1 MVTLRIIAIVA
12 LFVWMFIDSVM
23 VFRRKTGK
31 AENRDHYSLFVVAL
45 GNVAGWV
52 GSIWL
57 AFTPYGALHPALP
70 FQIAGFAL
78 MAIGIAVRFTAI
90 AQLGRFHTPNVAVL
104 ADHAVFDRGLYRH
117 IRHPSYLGAMIA
129 FCGFGLALG
138 NGLSLLVVVVLN
150 VAAYVVRIHEEE
162 AALAA
167 ALGEPYARYR
177 QRTARLIPHIY

>member
-1 MVTLRIIAIVA
+1 MPLLRAVAIVA
-12 LFVWMFIDSVM
+12 LLAWMFIDGAL

-31 AENRDHYSLFVVAL
+31 TENRDRYSLFVVAF
-45 GNVAGWV
+45 GNIAGWI

-57 AFTPYGALHPALP
+57 AFAPYGALHPALP
-70 FQIAGFAL
+70 YQLAGFVL
-78 MAIGIAVRFTAI
+78 MAAGIALRFTAI

-129 FCGFGLALG
+129 FCGFGLGLG
-138 NGLSLLVVVVLN
+138 NGLSLVVVVVLN
-150 VAAYVVRIHEEE
+150 TAAYLVRIHEEE

-167 ALGEPYARYR
+167 ALGESYAAYR
-177 QRTARLIPHIY
+177 RRTARLIPHIY